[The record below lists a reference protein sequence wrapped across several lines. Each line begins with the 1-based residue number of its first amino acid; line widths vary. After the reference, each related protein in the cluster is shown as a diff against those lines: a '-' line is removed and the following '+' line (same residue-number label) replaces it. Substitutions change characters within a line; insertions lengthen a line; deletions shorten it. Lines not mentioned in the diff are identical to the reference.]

1 MKPGPE
7 RALFDLYRGRF
18 DALAAPLGLRPLRER
33 GGGPTKAPRGGDARR
48 AAESAWIVDGCAPG
62 GVLIALDERGT
73 SIASRRLAEAVGRWR
88 DEGVKEA
95 TFALGGADGHSQ
107 ALRNAS
113 AEIWSFGAAT
123 WPHMLARVML
133 AEQL

>member
-1 MKPGPE
+1 
-7 RALFDLYRGRF
+7 
-18 DALAAPLGLRPLRER
+18 
-33 GGGPTKAPRGGDARR
+33 
-48 AAESAWIVDGCAPG
+48 
-62 GVLIALDERGT
+62 
-73 SIASRRLAEAVGRWR
+73 
-88 DEGVKEA
+88 GVKEA

-133 AEQL
+133 AEQLYRAASILGGRNYHHG